1 MKVRFLALVALFVSF
16 SSATAELLPLPAP
29 PIIGATSYLVID
41 GRTGLEIAALEPDM
55 AVAPASLTKLMT
67 AYVVFTTL
75 KENQIQIGDEVTISE
90 KAWRAEGSRMFIEVG
105 KRVSVQDLLLG
116 MIVQSG
122 NDASIALAEHVAGS
136 EDVFAEIMNQYAQAL
151 GMLSSHFVNATGLSH
166 AEHYST
172 ARDLAT
178 LARAII
184 DEFPEYYKWYSVK
197 EFTFNNIKQP
207 NRNNLLWR
215 DDSVDGMKTG
225 HTDAAGY
232 CLVSSA
238 RRDDMRVIS
247 VVLGTASAKA
257 RIDGSQALLN
267 YAFRFFETRLLY
279 KAGEVIA
286 KTRVWKSASEYSSL
300 GVLDDL
306 YITVRRGAYD
316 SLESVLNIPAVVTAP
331 VAEGQPLAEL
341 KISLNGTDLSSLG
354 TLRYDLDLG
363 QDSYIL
369 LDHNN
374 AEGSGKSDMSAFIP
388 LSLFAGAS
396 PDDFLYFYSKFG
408 ENAASDAGFE
418 EWSTISG
425 TPIPEPSTGLLVGLG
440 LLGLRLFNRSR

>member
-1 MKVRFLALVALFVSF
+1 MKARFIALMALFVA
-16 SSATAELLPLPAP
+16 ATSLAAEPRPLPAP
-29 PIIGATSYLVID
+29 PIVGASSYLVID
-41 GRTGLEIAALEPDM
+41 SKTGYEIATLEPDK

-67 AYVVFTTL
+67 AYAVFKSL
-75 KENQIQIGDEVTISE
+75 QENHIQLADEVTVSE

-136 EDVFAEIMNQYAQAL
+136 EAVFAEMMNQYAAAL
-151 GMLSSHFVNATGLSH
+151 GMLSSNFVNATGLPDDD
-166 AEHYST
+166 HYST
-172 ARDLAT
+172 ARDLST

-184 DEFPEYYKWYSVK
+184 EEFPENYKWYSVK

-238 RRDDMRVIS
+238 ERDGMRVIS
-247 VVLGTASAKA
+247 VVLGTSSAKA
-257 RIDGSQALLN
+257 RNDGSQALLN

-279 KAGEVIA
+279 KGGEEVTKSRI
-286 KTRVWKSASEYSSL
+286 WKSAKEFTAL

-306 YITVRRGAYD
+306 YITVQRGTYD
-316 SLESVLNIPAVVTAP
+316 SLESVLSIPAILTAP
-331 VAEGQPLAEL
+331 VAQGQPLAEL
-341 KISLNGTDLSSLG
+341 KVSLDGTELLSEPLRALADNPSG
-354 TLRYDLDLG
+354 SIWQRTL
-363 QDSYIL
+363 DSVSIW
-369 LDHNN
+369 
-374 AEGSGKSDMSAFIP
+374 
-388 LSLFAGAS
+388 
-396 PDDFLYFYSKFG
+396 
-408 ENAASDAGFE
+408 FE
-418 EWSTISG
+418 
-425 TPIPEPSTGLLVGLG
+425 
-440 LLGLRLFNRSR
+440 